1 MKTTFVNTCAVAVL
15 SFATLASPYVMA
27 QAADTSVRVNATP
40 YRATAEEIGDF
51 DNVYRLDNGQK
62 MALRLQSGH
71 FYAGLE
77 GKREVELIAKGP
89 GLFVSRSGATLEFK
103 NDREQVLVSDAERLP
118 GANFSTSASGR
129 TLASR

>member
-1 MKTTFVNTCAVAVL
+1 MKTTFVNTCSVAVL

-71 FYAGLE
+71 FYASLE

-118 GANFSTSASGR
+118 GANFSANASGR